1 MKEKRWFDWARYAPV
16 GLDLGLEKGFF
27 IVGAPA
33 KGHLMELK
41 AAVYDNPYEN
51 DEIPPEVAG
60 FTLVKAEK
68 IRYNMHITENAS
80 IMALFL
86 MTPYAYHTPKE
97 GVARLAALDSLD
109 VTAAFMIYL
118 YKRN

>member
-1 MKEKRWFDWARYAPV
+1 VLKD
-16 GLDLGLEKGFF
+16 DGFLL
-27 IVGAPA
+27 VGAPA
-33 KGHLMELK
+33 KDHLMELK
-41 AAVYDNPYEN
+41 AVAYDVPYEN
-51 DEIPPEVAG
+51 DEIPPEIEG
-60 FTLVKAEK
+60 FTLVKSEK